1 MPTKVVDASA
11 LGALVFDEP
20 NAKRMA
26 QELSDASLI
35 APSLLWYELASIG
48 LKKIRNNPGQS
59 VQLLAALG
67 FAGRLSIEL
76 VTVNH
81 IETVTLAQRTNLT
94 IYDASYLW
102 LAQKIG
108 ARLVTL
114 DKQLLKVAKNG

>member
-20 NAKRMA
+20 NAERMA
-26 QELSDASLI
+26 QELSDAALI
-35 APSLLWYELASIG
+35 APSLLWYELASLC

-59 VQLLAALG
+59 VQLLTALG

-76 VTVNH
+76 ATVNH
-81 IETVTLAQRTNLT
+81 IETVTLAQRTDLT
-94 IYDASYLW
+94 LYDASYLW
-102 LAQKIG
+102 LAQKTG

-114 DKQLLKVAKNG
+114 DKQLLKVAKNS

>member
-20 NAKRMA
+20 NAERMV
-26 QELSDASLI
+26 QELSDAALI
-35 APSLLWYELASIG
+35 APSLLWYELASLC

-59 VQLLAALG
+59 VQLLTALG

-76 VTVNH
+76 ATVNH
-81 IETVTLAQRTNLT
+81 IETVTLAQRTDLT
-94 IYDASYLW
+94 LYDASYLW
-102 LAQKIG
+102 LAQKTG

-114 DKQLLKVAKNG
+114 DKQLLKVAKNS